1 MKKIL
6 KNYCVVGYGKHAELK
21 ILPVLMNF
29 KKVKLSIVSKK
40 KINLNGVTQFKN
52 LDQALQSSS
61 DSTIFVLVTP
71 PETHYCQIKK
81 ILKFGRDLYVE
92 KPIFVASSEA
102 RDIYNIVKN
111 NKIIIVEMLM
121 YKHTKLY
128 DLCKKYFY
136 KKNKLVNKININF
149 TLPSLPKKTFRDEKS
164 IKSSIFYD
172 IGCYIFYFLNDLSIS
187 IKNLKI
193 EKIVIKE
200 NRLKLISLRGFHE
213 KLQIHAQFGVNN
225 EYKNNVTFENYNKM
239 SVGFENIFYGRQA
252 KKNVNFRNSFKK
264 KLITFDDING
274 FEELFKVPHVHWKKF
289 QNVRFEK
296 LIVVNKAMEN
306 LSSQIKF

>member
-40 KINLNGVTQFKN
+40 KINLNGITQFKN

-102 RDIYNIVKN
+102 KDIYNIVKN

-136 KKNKLVNKININF
+136 KKNNLVNKININF

-193 EKIVIKE
+193 EKIVIKD

-274 FEELFKVPHVHWKKF
+274 FEELFKVPHAHWKKF

-296 LIVVNKAMEN
+296 LNILLRK
-306 LSSQIKF
+306 